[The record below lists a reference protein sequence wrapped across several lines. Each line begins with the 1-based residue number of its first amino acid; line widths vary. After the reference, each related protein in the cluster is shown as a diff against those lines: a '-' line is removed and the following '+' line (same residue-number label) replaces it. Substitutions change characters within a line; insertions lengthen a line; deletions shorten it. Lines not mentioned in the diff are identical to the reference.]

1 MKVVDCKGQA
11 CPIPVL
17 KTKEALS
24 QLEEGEITVIVDNKA
39 SRENVKRFAQKEGCS
54 VEIEE
59 KDGLFH
65 IKITKGAAAKKE
77 EKRNENKGKETQKE
91 QKGRPVVLIAS
102 SYVGEEPELG
112 KILIKGFIKTFL
124 NADPMPEKIVLINTA
139 VKLACKGADEEIL
152 NALRELSE
160 KGVEIIC
167 CGTCLD
173 YFGFLDQLEVG
184 VASNAYDVVQ
194 SLVNGSSVIRL

>member
-1 MKVVDCKGQA
+1 MVTVDCRGQA

-17 KTKEALS
+17 RTKEALS
-24 QLEEGEITVIVDNKA
+24 SIEEGVITVIVDNKA

-54 VEIEE
+54 VEVEE
-59 KDGLFH
+59 RDGLFY
-65 IKITKGAAAKKE
+65 IKITKGAAKGE
-77 EKRNENKGKETQKE
+77 EKVEEEKSETPEKQ
-91 QKGRPVVLIAS
+91 RPTVLIAS
-102 SYVGEEPELG
+102 SYVGEDPELG

-124 NADPMPEKIVLINTA
+124 NADPMPEKIILINTA
-139 VKLACKGADEEIL
+139 VKLACQGADEEIL
-152 NALRELSE
+152 SALKELSE

-173 YFGFLDQLEVG
+173 YFGLLDQLEVG

-194 SLVNGSSVIRL
+194 SLVNASSVIRL

>member
-1 MKVVDCKGQA
+1 MITVDCRGQA

-17 KTKEALS
+17 RTKEALS
-24 QLEEGEITVIVDNKA
+24 SIEEGVITVIVDNKA

-54 VEIEE
+54 VEVEE
-59 KDGLFH
+59 RDGLFY
-65 IKITKGAAAKKE
+65 IKITKGAAKGE
-77 EKRNENKGKETQKE
+77 EKVEEEKSETPEKQ
-91 QKGRPVVLIAS
+91 RPTVLIAS
-102 SYVGEEPELG
+102 SYVGEDPELG

-124 NADPMPEKIVLINTA
+124 NADPMPEKIILINTA
-139 VKLACKGADEEIL
+139 VKLACQGADEEIL
-152 NALRELSE
+152 SALKELSE

-173 YFGFLDQLEVG
+173 YFGLLDQLEVG

-194 SLVNGSSVIRL
+194 SLVNASSVIKL